1 MFRSVNPHLAVDI
14 FDFVAKLNYRNLHVC
29 QSVVALVSESSTS
42 AGPFVPQCNLYI
54 YLGYL
59 RCKSLRNISKSF
71 FHVDVAIALE
81 EFPCFTERS
90 GLRS

>member
-14 FDFVAKLNYRNLHVC
+14 FDFVAKLNYRNLQVC

-42 AGPFVPQCNLYI
+42 AGPFVPQCNLY
-54 YLGYL
+54 LGYL
-59 RCKSLRNISKSF
+59 RCKSLRNLSKSF
-71 FHVDVAIALE
+71 SHVDVAIALE
-81 EFPCFTERS
+81 EFPLFTERS